1 MQCPILQR
9 ADMILLCAMKKIVPW
24 RVLWSCVQTFRDS
37 LPPAKKI
44 LRILP
49 IRIAFSRTQQKSP
62 GAQRIAEKHS
72 RQGDITDLDIIVAPL
87 VEQLNAALLGQNL
100 LGKDWEGGDLD
111 VPVVGHVDCSEG
123 FVGKL
128 TGLSFGD

>member
-1 MQCPILQR
+1 MACVVVLRSDVSRFPSSSQ
-9 ADMILLCAMKKIVPW
+9 KK
-24 RVLWSCVQTFRDS
+24 SCEPSQFVS
-37 LPPAKKI
+37 LFLAHN
-44 LRILP
+44 RN
-49 IRIAFSRTQQKSP
+49 SP

-123 FVGKL
+123 FVG
-128 TGLSFGD
+128 